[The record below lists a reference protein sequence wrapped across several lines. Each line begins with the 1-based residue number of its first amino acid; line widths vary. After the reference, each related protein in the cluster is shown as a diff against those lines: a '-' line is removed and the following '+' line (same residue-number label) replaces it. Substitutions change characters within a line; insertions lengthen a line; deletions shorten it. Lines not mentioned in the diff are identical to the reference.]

1 MLERGSKFRREPP
14 VGHQNHADHVELPL
28 MEPAAIVELAVLDAS
43 GEEGPGGGA
52 G

>member
-1 MLERGSKFRREPP
+1 
-14 VGHQNHADHVELPL
+14 